1 MVQQIRSNKLLP
13 ASTIT
18 KLLRNTTPDLSAAV
32 IGFVR
37 LKGIASASMI
47 LRLLP
52 STGTI
57 VILDVLTDGFGEA
70 ITDLPGGDTIET
82 IS

>member
-1 MVQQIRSNKLLP
+1 MIQQIRSNKLPP

-18 KLLRNTTPDLSAAV
+18 KLLRNTTPDLPAAV

-47 LRLLP
+47 LRLF
-52 STGTI
+52 I
-57 VILDVLTDGFGEA
+57 ILDVLTDDSGEA
-70 ITDLPGGDTIET
+70 ITDLPGGDTIEAV
-82 IS
+82 S